1 MLISNIGKVFFL
13 LVGPI
18 DFSWS
23 GFPDGAIVLAVLP
36 PAKSTI
42 RGRRLPLVCR
52 LAGGAPLE
60 FCKIA
65 YCASAARLKTQ
76 VCNCV
81 RFYCHFKD
89 QCRNSEI
96 HRG

>member
-1 MLISNIGKVFFL
+1 MERIA
-13 LVGPI
+13 
-18 DFSWS
+18 
-23 GFPDGAIVLAVLP
+23 DGSIVLAVLP
-36 PAKSTI
+36 PVKNTI
-42 RGRRLPLVCR
+42 RGRRLLLLCS

-65 YCASAARLKTQ
+65 YCASAARLKTRFY
-76 VCNCV
+76 NCV

-96 HRG
+96 LQRVILLKFEKMRLYV